1 MFLRAGDLDVHL
13 QASGPP
19 GAPPLLL
26 LHSLGTSLHVWDAQ
40 AEALSASFRVL
51 RPDLRG
57 HGLTTATPGPY
68 DIAALADDALV
79 LLDALGVRHAHV
91 AGISVGGM
99 IAQALAARAAG
110 RVDSLLLLD
119 TAMAIPPPENWHARA
134 AMVRAQG
141 TAAIADAVM
150 ARWVT
155 PGFLSAPPA
164 RGLRAMLL
172 RTDPEGYAATAE
184 AIAAADLT
192 TATAALRVP
201 TLVLVGDCDEATPLA
216 SAEALRDAIPGAQL
230 EVIPGA
236 AHIPT
241 VEQPE
246 AVTAAM
252 RRFLLPKE
260 AALAIVGDDAP
271 DALAPLDAH
280 AAGMAVRRA
289 VLGEAHVARA
299 SAAVTALD
307 APFQDYITRSVW
319 GAIWTRPGLPRHTR
333 SLLTLAMMAA
343 LGREGEFVLHVRA
356 TRNTG
361 VTPEQI
367 AEVLLQ
373 VGAYAGVPVA
383 NHALK
388 LAKQALAEMEE
399 HG

>member
-13 QASGPP
+13 QVSGSP

-26 LHSLGTSLHVWDAQ
+26 LHSLGTNGHLWDAQ
-40 AEALSASFRVL
+40 AEALSRSFHVL

-57 HGLTTATPGPY
+57 HGLTSVTPGPY
-68 DIAALADDALV
+68 RIEALARDALL
-79 LLDALGVRHAHV
+79 LLDALGVGAAHV

-99 IAQALAARAAG
+99 IAQSAAAQAPE
-110 RVDSLLLLD
+110 RVLSLMLVD
-119 TAMAIPPPENWHARA
+119 TALAIPPPENWRARA
-134 AMVRAQG
+134 ATVRAEG
-141 TAAIADAVM
+141 MGAVVDAV
-150 ARWVT
+150 AGRWVT
-155 PGFLSAPPA
+155 PASLNAPAA

-192 TATAALRVP
+192 EATRALRVP
-201 TLVLVGDCDEATPLA
+201 TLVLVGDEDAATPVA

-230 EVIPGA
+230 EVIAGA

-241 VEQPE
+241 AERPG

-252 RRFLLPKE
+252 RRFLLPE
-260 AALAIVGDDAP
+260 
-271 DALAPLDAH
+271 PLPGELSGTPADDAH

-299 SAAVTALD
+299 GAAVTALD

-319 GAIWTRPGLPRHTR
+319 GGIWTRPGLPRHTR

-361 VTPEQI
+361 VTPEEI

-373 VGAYAGVPVA
+373 VGAYAGVPAA

-388 LAKQALAEMEE
+388 LAKQTLNEMEE
-399 HG
+399 GR